1 MHDITKFYLLTI
13 KALLLLSLTGC
24 GLFLSAP
31 TLWKADIP
39 NYTLGPVSSDEFPAL
54 LQDAIPAGEGEVH
67 VFGRVELFGLKNNSG
82 YFNTSRYFYFRAVAA
97 ITNTD
102 ILLLKWHEP
111 EERYK
116 IVGRLPYSETLS
128 VSISGGSA
136 GGTIYLYFKD
146 KELSLGD
153 QNYEIDQKAGL
164 CFIKP
169 SSIFIDQEKN
179 KAAFALLREKIK
191 LHDSMR
197 FTPEQTFDDDY

>member
-1 MHDITKFYLLTI
+1 MHDMTKFYLLTI

-24 GLFLSAP
+24 GLLLFSVP
-31 TLWKADIP
+31 TVWKADIP
-39 NYTLGPVSSDEFPAL
+39 NYSLGPVSSDEFPVL

-136 GGTIYLYFKD
+136 DGTIHLYFKD

-153 QNYEIDQKAGL
+153 QNFEIDQKADL
-164 CFIKP
+164 TFIKP
-169 SSIFIDQEKN
+169 SGIFIDREKN
-179 KAAFALLREKIK
+179 EAAFGLLREKISI
-191 LHDSMR
+191 H